1 VERLVGVMGMR
12 RVDMSEIRISAGEF
26 LAVKSSHMKDVRRG
40 GSGACIDPLTVVGGT
55 LEGQVDR
62 LVIFGDG

>member
-1 VERLVGVMGMR
+1 
-12 RVDMSEIRISAGEF
+12 MSEIRISAGEF